1 MDREIIHRGPDEGKT
16 LLIGRDGDY
25 VTGRATS
32 EETGGRY
39 TVYEVLS
46 TPGFGPPLH
55 THSWQEFFYVLEG
68 EYTFSLVVD
77 GEVREI
83 AAGPRTSF
91 TIPAGA
97 PHGFRNSSDGYSRML
112 VIDQPVGIEPFFEEV
127 GVRVEAPGAKSEQEG
142 FDPRQMGE
150 VLPRFGVEVLAAPVG

>member
-1 MDREIIHRGPDEGKT
+1 MAPEVIHRAPDEGQT

-25 VTGRATS
+25 VTAKAPS
-32 EETGGRY
+32 EETDGRY

-68 EYTFSLVVD
+68 EYTFTCVLD

-83 AAGPRTSF
+83 VAGPRTSF
-91 TIPAGA
+91 TIPAHA

-112 VIDQPVGIEPFFEEV
+112 VLDAPVGIEPFFREI
-127 GVRVEAPGAKSEQEG
+127 GVAVDKPGAASDEEA

-150 VLPRFGVEVLAAPVG
+150 VLPRFGVEIVAAGVS

>member
-1 MDREIIHRGPDEGKT
+1 MVSEVIHRGPDEGHT

-25 VTGRATS
+25 VTGKATS
-32 EETGGRY
+32 EDTGKQY

-55 THSWQEFFYVLEG
+55 THDWQEFFYVLEG
-68 EYTFSLVVD
+68 EYTFSCVVD

-83 AAGPRTSF
+83 VAGPRTSF
-91 TIPAGA
+91 TIPSYA

-112 VIDQPVGIEPFFEEV
+112 VFDQPLGIEPFFHEV
-127 GVRVEAPGAKSEQEG
+127 GVTVDRPGAASEQEG
-142 FDPRQMGE
+142 FDPTQMGE
-150 VLPRFGVEVLAAPVG
+150 VLPRFGVEIVAAAVT

>member
-1 MDREIIHRGPDEGKT
+1 LSQEVIHRSPDEGTT
-16 LLIGRDGDY
+16 LLIGHDGDY
-25 VTGRATS
+25 VTGKATS
-32 EETGGRY
+32 DETGGRY

-68 EYTFSLVVD
+68 EFTFSCVVD

-91 TIPAGA
+91 TIPPHA

-112 VIDQPVGIEPFFEEV
+112 VIDEPVGIEPFFRDV
-127 GVRVEAPGAKSEQEG
+127 GVAVDRPGASSEQEA

-150 VLPRFGVEVLAAPVG
+150 VLPRFGVHIVGAPVA